1 MWVLHPGQIGI
12 WSVDFSVGRK
22 TREPGKPLAKTSHKL
37 KPHMAQG
44 PELKPGH
51 IGRRRVLHCVIPAL
65 LRIEQSINQDT
76 ITFTIMRMKE
86 FYTLYLKMFSQKE

>member
-1 MWVLHPGQIGI
+1 MWVLYPGQIGI

-51 IGRRRVLHCVIPAL
+51 IGRR
-65 LRIEQSINQDT
+65 
-76 ITFTIMRMKE
+76 
-86 FYTLYLKMFSQKE
+86 